1 MPDRAGD
8 RVSPAKSPER
18 VTPRVSAFQPNRRV
32 RVACTFRA
40 VESVTDAQDLL
51 SEHLP
56 ASCSLSF
63 FFPHP
68 LSDRTSPGQSTL
80 ARLSHPLSLL
90 FYACARSSP
99 FSSLHPPRP
108 VPPRASVNMHATF
121 ALAALASVASVATA
135 QKQFVPQEITT
146 LTAAFAAGVNGYG
159 RFPCTQVNGD
169 GSFSPR
175 KSRLVFLLLCTR
187 PRLRLTTRR
196 PQFPTT
202 RATTSSR
209 SPVAR
214 TTALTAATARPRLAP
229 SASSRPRP
237 APTSAVSP
245 ALRARPTRT
254 ATTVSARAVSG
265 TTGSLLRSLGLG
277 ADPESSSACS
287 TGGFDQSCGGDNAN
301 CEGFLFCTTG
311 DIPPVATASNTCGGV
326 GSYCQSAYSPASS
339 TGNATDANLI
349 YNQYC
354 ASSKSTLLP
363 SPVRRIA

>member
-1 MPDRAGD
+1 MLWARTCGTSSSGRFRTAIR
-8 RVSPAKSPER
+8 RVSSPQTGFSPAAKIGYGNPPCLIEQAIEFR
-18 VTPRVSAFQPNRRV
+18 RPRVRNLDLHACFGFQPNKRV

-40 VESVTDAQDLL
+40 VESVTGAQDLL
-51 SEHLP
+51 SELLP
-56 ASCSLSF
+56 ASRSLSF

-175 KSRLVFLLLCTR
+175 KFAR
-187 PRLRLTTRR
+187 
-196 PQFPTT
+196 
-202 RATTSSR
+202 
-209 SPVAR
+209 VA
-214 TTALTAATARPRLAP
+214 LFSL
-229 SASSRPRP
+229 
-237 APTSAVSP
+237 
-245 ALRARPTRT
+245 
-254 ATTVSARAVSG
+254 VSA
-265 TTGSLLRSLGLG
+265 
-277 ADPESSSACS
+277 
-287 TGGFDQSCGGDNAN
+287 
-301 CEGFLFCTTG
+301 
-311 DIPPVATASNTCGGV
+311 IPPC
-326 GSYCQSAYSPASS
+326 
-339 TGNATDANLI
+339 
-349 YNQYC
+349 
-354 ASSKSTLLP
+354 
-363 SPVRRIA
+363 